1 MNRESLR
8 LRATCVYAYIEIS
21 ELKFR
26 RMLDRGHG
34 SILDGHNIMHIV
46 SLKTDRWFVV
56 T

>member
-1 MNRESLR
+1 MVNQESLR
-8 LRATCVYAYIEIS
+8 LRATCVCAYIEIS
-21 ELKFR
+21 EL
-26 RMLDRGHG
+26 DRAHD

>member
-1 MNRESLR
+1 M
-8 LRATCVYAYIEIS
+8 YAYIEIS

-26 RMLDRGHG
+26 RMLDRGRD
-34 SILDGHNIMHIV
+34 SILYGHNIMHIV